1 MLLFA
6 ALLSS
11 KGMHDGERG
20 NSCVCLLSLFSNGIA
35 NVELPFQGKLISRG
49 LWVMK
54 NHRIIIPRKGG
65 PTVLQLIEEPIP
77 VPKPGE
83 VLVHV
88 LCAGVAAADLAM
100 REGVYPGKTPKIP
113 FTPGYDICG
122 VIEKVGEGVLHL
134 QAGQRVVALT
144 VVGGYCEYLCLPAT
158 QLFVV
163 PKGIDSTQVT
173 ALVLNY
179 LTAWQMLHRFARVQP
194 GERILVHGAA
204 GGAGSALLELGRL
217 AGLELYGTASAG
229 KQEFVKQLGATPID
243 YTKQNF
249 AKEIKHLT
257 RSGVDAVFDP
267 IGGAH
272 WRQSYQTLRSGGRLV
287 VYGLGTAMTG
297 GRVSILKFLAALLTM
312 PRYSPLTVFNDNK
325 AVVGYFIHTLVQQ
338 RPEWFSSDL
347 AHLID
352 LLAQGKIS
360 PVVGE
365 RVPLAEAALAHEMM
379 GKKAVMGKIVLICV

>member
-1 MLLFA
+1 M
-6 ALLSS
+6 
-11 KGMHDGERG
+11 
-20 NSCVCLLSLFSNGIA
+20 
-35 NVELPFQGKLISRG
+35 Q
-49 LWVMK
+49 
-54 NHRIIIPRKGG
+54 NHRIIISRKGG
-65 PTVLQLIEEPIP
+65 PNVLQLIEEPIP

-122 VIEKVGEGVLHL
+122 VIEKVGEGVPHL

-144 VVGGYCEYLCLPAT
+144 VVGGYCQYLCLPAT
-158 QLFVV
+158 QLAVV
-163 PKGIDSTQVT
+163 PAGVDSAQAT

-217 AGLELYGTASAG
+217 AGLEIYGTASTG
-229 KQEFVKQLGATPID
+229 KQEFIKQLGANPID

-249 AKEIKHLT
+249 VKEIK
-257 RSGVDAVFDP
+257 RFAPSGVDAVFDP

-272 WRQSYQTLRSGGRLV
+272 WQQSYQTLRPGGRLV
-287 VYGLGTAMTG
+287 AYGLGTAMPN
-297 GRVSILKFLAALLTM
+297 GRVSIAKFLAALFTM
-312 PRYSPLTVFNDNK
+312 PRYSPLTLFNDNK
-325 AVVGYFIHTLVQQ
+325 IVMGYFIHTLVQQ
-338 RPEWFSSDL
+338 RPEWFSDDL
-347 AHLID
+347 AQLID
-352 LLAQGKIS
+352 LLAQEKIA
-360 PVVGE
+360 PIVGE
-365 RVPLAEAALAHEMM
+365 RVPLAEAARAHELM